1 MKRAVLVILMIA
13 LVMCFAFMKGCNKT
27 DTDTTTAPLTSVLE
41 KSDAETTAPSG
52 SEKSDNSHT
61 EADNTDEFYIVT
73 EEDDLE
79 IMTAPVNN
87 QSNSNSDKSEDKQDN
102 TKPVSE
108 TQPQT
113 ENEKREETRIEL
125 PFIPAN

>member
-1 MKRAVLVILMIA
+1 MKRAGLVILMIV
-13 LVMCFAFMKGCNKT
+13 LVMCFAFMTGCNKT

-41 KSDAETTAPSG
+41 NSDAETTAPSG

-61 EADNTDEFYIVT
+61 KADNTNELYIVT

-87 QSNSNSDKSEDKQDN
+87 QSNNNDKSEDKQDN

-113 ENEKREETRIEL
+113 ENEKQEETKIEL

>member
-1 MKRAVLVILMIA
+1 MKRAGLVILMIA
-13 LVMCFAFMKGCNKT
+13 LVLCFSLMTGCNKT

-41 KSDAETTAPSG
+41 NSDAETTAPSG

-61 EADNTDEFYIVT
+61 KADNTDEFYIVT

-87 QSNSNSDKSEDKQDN
+87 QNNNNDKSEDKQDN
-102 TKPVSE
+102 TKPVYE

-113 ENEKREETRIEL
+113 ENEKQEDTKIEL